1 MARKAAPPRQ
11 PDVAQVLARMKAG
24 RARGRGQHSS
34 LYRWFRA
41 NHIQLVEA
49 FEADTPSWASL
60 AAALGESGITD
71 GDNKTPTAQGARTT
85 WYRVRRD
92 IAAARQAQGAKP
104 APAASGSEP
113 TSPMTSSEPAES
125 GGKVREEASPRR
137 FRPVKL
143 RGWESEGEQASQ
155 PAAKP
160 ATPIPSNP
168 EPGVDADAVL
178 SRFMPGATKRD

>member
-1 MARKAAPPRQ
+1 
-11 PDVAQVLARMKAG
+11 MKAG
-24 RARGRGQHSS
+24 RARGRGQHSP

-41 NHIQLVEA
+41 NHTQLIEA

-92 IAAARQAQGAKP
+92 IAAARQAQAGVKP
-104 APAASGSEP
+104 APAVSASEP
-113 TSPMTSSEPAES
+113 TSPLTGPQPAEP
-125 GGKVREEASPRR
+125 GGKAREDASPRR

-143 RGWESEGEQASQ
+143 RGWQSESEQASQ
-155 PAAKP
+155 PAAELTTS
-160 ATPIPSNP
+160 TPPNP
-168 EPGVDADAVL
+168 EPGVDADDVL